1 MVAQLPRAPLP
12 PAMKP
17 AVEYFMFFFV
27 LDRFILYTPVWCHC
41 GVTVLKYGVLYGV
54 CVRVRCRGRRRTC
67 GVNYVKLTCP
77 LPLLYVSA
85 SRRAIIVHLKKMGAG
100 GV

>member
-17 AVEYFMFFFV
+17 AVEYF
-27 LDRFILYTPVWCHC
+27 ILYTPVWCHC
-41 GVTVLKYGVLYGV
+41 GVAVLKYGVLYGV

-77 LPLLYVSA
+77 LPLLYVPA
-85 SRRAIIVHLKKMGAG
+85 SRRAIIVHL
-100 GV
+100 